1 MFGLSGLLRSEK
13 CKYFDNRLS
22 SQEMPK
28 LPINQD
34 FLVSSEIIKL
44 NIPNANGVLFSSV
57 ALNALAAAV

>member
-1 MFGLSGLLRSEK
+1 
-13 CKYFDNRLS
+13 
-22 SQEMPK
+22 MPK

-34 FLVSSEIIKL
+34 FFVRSKIIKL